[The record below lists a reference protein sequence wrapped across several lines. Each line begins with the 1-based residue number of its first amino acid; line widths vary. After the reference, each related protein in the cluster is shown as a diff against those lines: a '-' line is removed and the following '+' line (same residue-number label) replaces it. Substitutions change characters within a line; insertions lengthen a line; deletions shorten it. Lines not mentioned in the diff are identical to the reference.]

1 VTAASATQTVA
12 RASAVTAWLFPGQ
25 GAEAAGALRV
35 RPGPTAD
42 LVTRA
47 GHALG
52 VDLARIIATGEPRL
66 GRTEI
71 AQPAL
76 IAVCLG
82 IAEELEGR
90 GESPEVVAGHSL
102 GELAAAATAGCLS
115 AADAVDLAVER
126 GLAMAEAARA
136 HPGAMAAVRADDAAA
151 LEPLLAIGRARGRIT
166 VAAHNAPTQW
176 VLSGDRAAIAAV
188 GAATP
193 ATVLPTEG
201 AWHSDAMAAAAE
213 RWLRALRGVRFQPP
227 SRPLIL
233 NRTGRALGPGDD
245 LAALLA
251 GQLTRPIAWTATL
264 RTAAE
269 RGATRF
275 VAIGPGKA
283 LRGLCRETLGASC
296 NVVVASGNV
305 DGGR

>member
-1 VTAASATQTVA
+1 VTAAGAIPAAS

-25 GAEAAGALRV
+25 GAEAAGVLRV

-42 LVTRA
+42 LVARA
-47 GHALG
+47 GQALG

-66 GRTEI
+66 GQTEI

-82 IAEELEGR
+82 IAAELEGG
-90 GESPEVVAGHSL
+90 GESPDMVAGHSL
-102 GELAAAATAGCLS
+102 GELAAVAVAGCLT

-151 LEPLLAIGRARGRIT
+151 LDQLLEIGRARGPIT

-188 GAATP
+188 AAAAP
-193 ATVLPTEG
+193 AALLPTEG
-201 AWHSDAMAAAAE
+201 AWHSDAMAAAE
-213 RWLRALRGVRFQPP
+213 QRWLRALRGVRFQPP
-227 SRPLIL
+227 RRPLVL
-233 NRTGRALGPGDD
+233 NRAGRALGPGDD

-251 GQLTRPIAWTATL
+251 GQLTRPIAWIAAL
-264 RTAAE
+264 RTLAE
-269 RGATRF
+269 LGATRF
-275 VAIGPGKA
+275 AAIGPGKA

-296 NVVVASGNV
+296 NVVVVSGER
-305 DGGR
+305 GR